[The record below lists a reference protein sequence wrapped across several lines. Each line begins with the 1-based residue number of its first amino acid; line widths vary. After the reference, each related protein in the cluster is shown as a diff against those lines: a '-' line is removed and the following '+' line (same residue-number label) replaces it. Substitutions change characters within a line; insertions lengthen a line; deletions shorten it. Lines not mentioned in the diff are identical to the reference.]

1 MSPDDI
7 IELPGQP
14 GFYARRAI
22 VDAWVRAGSPP
33 VNSAGRLY
41 SSQKYLYD
49 GWASGKPGFYP
60 ADNPDQAWRP
70 LAHVRFVALDIN
82 ATPER
87 VRALSAQG
95 LVRPY
100 SYEPWHWQLP
110 GDVRVYPL
118 VTSIPSTAAG
128 AEKPFD
134 PKTVLEASMSNP
146 IVNVVPK
153 YSSGLSPEETAK
165 YNANNGT
172 LWIGRSDGTFERYA
186 APFDPNVRNLIGH
199 VFFGEYGDKAPTIN
213 PRDFQTVQ
221 RLWKVMCS
229 KAPA

>member
-33 VNSAGRLY
+33 VNSAGRLETE
-41 SSQKYLYD
+41 QQRAYD
-49 GWASGKPGFYP
+49 KFRAGTGAP
-60 ADNPDQAWRP
+60 ADNPAETWRP

-110 GDVRVYPL
+110 GDVRAYPL

-153 YSSGLSPEETAK
+153 YGLTDAQ
-165 YNANNGT
+165 NAEQGT